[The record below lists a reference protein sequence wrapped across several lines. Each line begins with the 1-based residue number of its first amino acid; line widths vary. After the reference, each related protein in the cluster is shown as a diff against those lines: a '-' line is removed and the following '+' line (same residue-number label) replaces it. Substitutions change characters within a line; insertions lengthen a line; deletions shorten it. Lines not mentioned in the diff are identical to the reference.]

1 MTTDAPPMDMAR
13 LEPDGHNTHDDHAG
27 MDMPATPAGSTTN
40 AGGDSM
46 DMSGG
51 PMAGMQIPPW
61 AHGVAIV
68 LLITNPFALTYGNT
82 VLNTSDVISGMSRQM
97 SAFQLGYTHSVW
109 EPFFDPGTKGVLN
122 STVSRSLPISDA
134 GVGAVAYMV
143 EGLMGFIGDKQR
155 WRTMPWMGNVADSDH
170 LIGALVITVAVIAF
184 AEVGRT
190 ARFINIVF
198 GAWLIAAPW
207 LLNGGTAASKWNG
220 ITVGL
225 LLIMATGA
233 AGRFTSDTAL
243 TTVSSVET
251 APPLTNVHGFST
263 HLTCQVTR
271 LLNVRDDGRH
281 AGLEV
286 IRVVAVHHPL
296 TGVVCVE
303 IDCHFLARQHVDG
316 VLAWPVEATTD
327 PERMS
332 MEVHRMPH
340 RCLVA

>member
-1 MTTDAPPMDMAR
+1 
-13 LEPDGHNTHDDHAG
+13 
-27 MDMPATPAGSTTN
+27 
-40 AGGDSM
+40 
-46 DMSGG
+46 
-51 PMAGMQIPPW
+51 MAGMQIPPW

-143 EGLMGFIGDKQR
+143 EGLMGFMGDKQR

-225 LLIMATGA
+225 LLTMAT
-233 AGRFTSDTAL
+233 
-243 TTVSSVET
+243 
-251 APPLTNVHGFST
+251 
-263 HLTCQVTR
+263 
-271 LLNVRDDGRH
+271 VRRGPIHERYGTYDR
-281 AGLEV
+281 V
-286 IRVVAVHHPL
+286 IR
-296 TGVVCVE
+296 
-303 IDCHFLARQHVDG
+303 
-316 VLAWPVEATTD
+316 
-327 PERMS
+327 
-332 MEVHRMPH
+332 
-340 RCLVA
+340 